1 LRLAQLYT
9 QIRIQVI
16 NAQYALTQDRASVE
30 ASHAARE
37 YQGKSLSA
45 ENEKYRL
52 GASTTQL
59 VLQQKRNVAS
69 AEANYITAV
78 TTYARDRASLEQVLA
93 NTLEKYGIDLAD
105 TASGAVT
112 KQPVVPG
119 LVPAQNITPTDSQ
132 QQQTPANNPN

>member
-1 LRLAQLYT
+1 MTRLHLGGGPNDAM
-9 QIRIQVI
+9 
-16 NAQYALTQDRASVE
+16 SV
-30 ASHAARE
+30 APTTSPAVRRDGRTP
-37 YQGKSLSA
+37 GKSLAA

-132 QQQTPANNPN
+132 QEQTPANNPN